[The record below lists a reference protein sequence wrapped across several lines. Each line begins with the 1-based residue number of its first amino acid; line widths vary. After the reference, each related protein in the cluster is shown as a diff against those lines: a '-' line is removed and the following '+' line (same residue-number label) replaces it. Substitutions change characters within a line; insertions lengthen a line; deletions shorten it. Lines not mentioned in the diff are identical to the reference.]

1 MFLLMASDDRRK
13 LLVLS
18 DDRYICSYI
27 MAPKAKALPWRSPP
41 PPAPGWYPGANNQ
54 QDVIHQWAV
63 LALERMHG
71 LPVDVTL
78 EIYLFV
84 FDR

>member
-1 MFLLMASDDRRK
+1 
-13 LLVLS
+13 
-18 DDRYICSYI
+18 
-27 MAPKAKALPWRSPP
+27 MAPKAKAPPPPP
-41 PPAPGWYPGANNQ
+41 PPAHPGAENQ

-84 FDR
+84 FER